1 MNQVKGLTEYRANSY
16 VRACGYLYIRY
27 VCDPNFLWA
36 WMKRYILD
44 DEGERMFLIL
54 MKIEINPSIDHSK
67 VITIGEYVENLLI
80 DHNYYNTRLPRIP
93 MQIDHKI

>member
-1 MNQVKGLTEYRANSY
+1 MNLTGKLFYFLTFQVNQVKGLTEYRANSY

-44 DEGERMFLIL
+44 DEG
-54 MKIEINPSIDHSK
+54 
-67 VITIGEYVENLLI
+67 
-80 DHNYYNTRLPRIP
+80 
-93 MQIDHKI
+93 